1 MSILSSLLR
10 DVAALFF
17 PPRCPVCGQML
28 AQGEHTVC
36 TLCRA
41 TAPLTGFW
49 RQADN
54 PVLGRCRD
62 MLPVERASGLLYY
75 VHGSGWRELIRGFK
89 YRGAWRTARA
99 MGEWYGRCLKESGL
113 YDDVEVVVPLPL
125 HPVKRCRR
133 GYNQSEYIAEGIA
146 AQLGVEVDRRSVR
159 RKRNTESQALKRA
172 ETGPAMSRMRSPSSV
187 PGGLRGGTSCWW
199 TTCSPRAARCFR
211 APGRFCARRPVAA
224 SASPRSPSRGTLW
237 VRRGR
242 VRKLFF
248 NGPSV
253 PAGAGAGPKLCYKHS
268 FRQNIPRRG
277 FEFSRLIAT
286 FGL

>member
-17 PPRCPVCGQML
+17 PPRCPVCGRML

-113 YDDVEVVVPLPL
+113 YDDRNVEDAFAVGRPGRLAGRHVLLVDDVFTTGSTMLSCAGEILRSAPG
-125 HPVKRCRR
+125 CRI
-133 GYNQSEYIAEGIA
+133 SIA
-146 AQLGVEVDRRSVR
+146 ALAVSRHALGE
-159 RKRNTESQALKRA
+159 K
-172 ETGPAMSRMRSPSSV
+172 G
-187 PGGLRGGTSCWW
+187 
-199 TTCSPRAARCFR
+199 
-211 APGRFCARRPVAA
+211 
-224 SASPRSPSRGTLW
+224 
-237 VRRGR
+237 
-242 VRKLFF
+242 
-248 NGPSV
+248 
-253 PAGAGAGPKLCYKHS
+253 
-268 FRQNIPRRG
+268 
-277 FEFSRLIAT
+277 
-286 FGL
+286 

>member
-17 PPRCPVCGQML
+17 PPRCPVCGRML

-125 HPVKRCRR
+125 HPVKR
-133 GYNQSEYIAEGIA
+133 
-146 AQLGVEVDRRSVR
+146 
-159 RKRNTESQALKRA
+159 NTESQALKARRDRA
-172 ETGPAMSRMRSPSSV
+172 RNVEDAFAVGRPGRLAGRHVLLVDDVFTTGSTMLSCAGEILRS
-187 PGGLRGGTSCWW
+187 
-199 TTCSPRAARCFR
+199 
-211 APGRFCARRPVAA
+211 APGCRISIAA
-224 SASPRSPSRGTLW
+224 LAVSRHALGEK
-237 VRRGR
+237 G
-242 VRKLFF
+242 
-248 NGPSV
+248 
-253 PAGAGAGPKLCYKHS
+253 
-268 FRQNIPRRG
+268 
-277 FEFSRLIAT
+277 
-286 FGL
+286 

>member
-17 PPRCPVCGQML
+17 PPRCPVCGRML

-41 TAPLTGFW
+41 TAPLTGVW

-159 RKRNTESQALKRA
+159 RKRNTESQALKARRDRA
-172 ETGPAMSRMRSPSSV
+172 RNVEDAFAVGRPGRLAGRHVNVFCGVQGRATKTCFNPADDFLQLRPELCFSLTVQAGHGRFDLRHQFKGFPAITEFYFGAVRGKISFPVILPALVVDTGP
-187 PGGLRGGTSCWW
+187 LRNF
-199 TTCSPRAARCFR
+199 P
-211 APGRFCARRPVAA
+211 P
-224 SASPRSPSRGTLW
+224 
-237 VRRGR
+237 
-242 VRKLFF
+242 
-248 NGPSV
+248 
-253 PAGAGAGPKLCYKHS
+253 
-268 FRQNIPRRG
+268 
-277 FEFSRLIAT
+277 
-286 FGL
+286 

>member
-17 PPRCPVCGQML
+17 PPRCPVCGRML

-41 TAPLTGFW
+41 TAPLTGFCARPTTPCW
-49 RQADN
+49 GGAATCC
-54 PVLGRCRD
+54 PW
-62 MLPVERASGLLYY
+62 SGLRGCSIMSTGQR
-75 VHGSGWRELIRGFK
+75 VAGADPGFK

-125 HPVKRCRR
+125 TPSSAAAAGTTSPNISPKGLPRSWAWRSTAAACAGSAIRR
-133 GYNQSEYIAEGIA
+133 ARPS
-146 AQLGVEVDRRSVR
+146 R
-159 RKRNTESQALKRA
+159 RA

-199 TTCSPRAARCFR
+199 TTCSPRQHDAF
-211 APGRFCARRPVAA
+211 
-224 SASPRSPSRGTLW
+224 
-237 VRRGR
+237 VRRGDSA
-242 VRKLFF
+242 L
-248 NGPSV
+248 
-253 PAGAGAGPKLCYKHS
+253 GARLPHQHRRARRLAARSGREGVGCGNYFSTGRTFPQGGAGPKLC
-268 FRQNIPRRG
+268 
-277 FEFSRLIAT
+277 
-286 FGL
+286 

>member
-17 PPRCPVCGQML
+17 PPRCPVCGRML

-41 TAPLTGFW
+41 TAPLT
-49 RQADN
+49 
-54 PVLGRCRD
+54 
-62 MLPVERASGLLYY
+62 GLLYY

-159 RKRNTESQALKRA
+159 RKRNTESQALKARRDRA
-172 ETGPAMSRMRSPSSV
+172 RNVEDAFAVGRPGRLAGRHVLLVDDVFTTGSTMLSCAGEILRS
-187 PGGLRGGTSCWW
+187 
-199 TTCSPRAARCFR
+199 
-211 APGRFCARRPVAA
+211 APGCRISIAA
-224 SASPRSPSRGTLW
+224 LAVSRHALGEK
-237 VRRGR
+237 G
-242 VRKLFF
+242 
-248 NGPSV
+248 
-253 PAGAGAGPKLCYKHS
+253 
-268 FRQNIPRRG
+268 
-277 FEFSRLIAT
+277 
-286 FGL
+286 

>member
-17 PPRCPVCGQML
+17 PPRCPVCGRML

-146 AQLGVEVDRRSVR
+146 AQLGVEDRARNVEDAFAVGRPGRLAGRHVLLVDDVFTTGSTMLSCAGEILRS
-159 RKRNTESQALKRA
+159 
-172 ETGPAMSRMRSPSSV
+172 
-187 PGGLRGGTSCWW
+187 
-199 TTCSPRAARCFR
+199 
-211 APGRFCARRPVAA
+211 APGCRISIAA
-224 SASPRSPSRGTLW
+224 LAVSRHALGEK
-237 VRRGR
+237 G
-242 VRKLFF
+242 
-248 NGPSV
+248 
-253 PAGAGAGPKLCYKHS
+253 
-268 FRQNIPRRG
+268 
-277 FEFSRLIAT
+277 
-286 FGL
+286 

>member
-17 PPRCPVCGQML
+17 PPRCPVCGRML

-159 RKRNTESQALKRA
+159 RKRNTESQALKARRDRA
-172 ETGPAMSRMRSPSSV
+172 RNVEDAFGRRPSRRLAGRHV
-187 PGGLRGGTSCWW
+187 LLVDDVF
-199 TTCSPRAARCFR
+199 TTAARCFR

-237 VRRGR
+237 ARRGR

-248 NGPSV
+248 NGPDV
-253 PAGAGAGPKLCYKHS
+253 PAGAGAGPKLC
-268 FRQNIPRRG
+268 
-277 FEFSRLIAT
+277 
-286 FGL
+286 